1 MDAKV
6 TWRQGLSFTGI
17 ANTGYEVPLGAETEV
32 GGANDGFHPLELM
45 AVSLAGC
52 TSMDV
57 VSVLK
62 KKQQDVTAFEI
73 KVHADQADEFPKVF
87 THIVITY
94 FVTGHHVD
102 EAAVVRSIELSA
114 TKYCPA
120 QAMLSKIVPIDLA
133 YEIYEDEGGGNTKM
147 VKKGIYQ
154 PQTV

>member
-6 TWRQGLSFTGI
+6 TWSQGLSFTGI
-17 ANTGYEVPLGAETEV
+17 AGTGYEVPLGADPEV
-32 GGANDGFHPLELM
+32 GGTNDGFRPLELM

-62 KKQQDVTAFEI
+62 KKQQDVTAFEV
-73 KVHADQADEFPKVF
+73 KVHADQADEFPKIF
-87 THIVITY
+87 THTVITY
-94 FVTGHHVD
+94 LVTGHNVD

-120 QAMLSKIVPIDLA
+120 QAMLNKVVPMDLV
-133 YEIYEDEGGGNTKM
+133 YEIYEDEGGGKTKKM
-147 VKKGIYQ
+147 KQGICK
-154 PQTV
+154 PQAV